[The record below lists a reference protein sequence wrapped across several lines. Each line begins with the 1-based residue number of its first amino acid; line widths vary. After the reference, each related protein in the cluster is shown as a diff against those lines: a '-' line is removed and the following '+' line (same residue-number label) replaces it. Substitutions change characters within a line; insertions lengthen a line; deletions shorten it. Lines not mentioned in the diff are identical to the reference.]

1 MQPSALIS
9 VQSLHQYIS
18 DPTSPICIIDARFN
32 LSMPE
37 QGQQLYTQGHIPSAI
52 FLDLDKDMCGKKTGK
67 NGRHP
72 LPDREKLAKCLR
84 EKGINQDTLI
94 IVYDEADSMFAAHVW
109 WLMLWLGH
117 QQVQVLDGG
126 LAAWVGA
133 GHPLCTQVSDAFIPG
148 NIQVQSPLVPTVNV
162 AYILDHL
169 QSPQMQVIDARA
181 AERFRGDIE
190 PLDPAAGHIPGAIN
204 HPFIQNLNSHKRFK
218 PPEQLRQEW
227 LQLIGQTPVSTIVHQ
242 CGSGVSACHNI
253 LAMVHAGFGITTIY
267 PGSWS
272 EWCADPS
279 RPLQKG

>member
-1 MQPSALIS
+1 MQPSVLIS
-9 VQSLHQYIS
+9 VQSLHQSIS
-18 DPTSPICIIDARFN
+18 NPTNPICIIDARFN
-32 LSMPE
+32 LSIPE
-37 QGQQLYTQGHIPSAI
+37 EGQKLYAQGHIPGAI

-72 LPDREKLAKCLR
+72 LPDREKLAQRLR
-84 EKGINQDTLI
+84 EAGINQDTLI

-126 LAAWVGA
+126 LAAWIAA
-133 GHPLCTQVSDAFIPG
+133 GYQLSTQVPHTSKQG
-148 NIQVQSPLVPTVNV
+148 NFQARQTLVPTVN
-162 AYILDHL
+162 APYILDHL

-181 AERFRGDIE
+181 VERFRGDIE

-204 HPFIQNLNSHKRFK
+204 RPFMLNLNADKQFK
-218 PPEQLRQEW
+218 TSEQLHKEW
-227 LQLIGQTPVSTIVHQ
+227 LLLVGQTPISAIVHQ

-253 LAMVHAGFGITTIY
+253 LAMAHAGFGITAIY

-279 RPLQKG
+279 HPLEKG